1 MKIIKVE
8 LPDHSYNVEIAKG
21 ILGCTGQLVSS
32 VWDKRKIA
40 LISDSNVAPIYQD
53 QVAEALEAVG
63 FIVHEYQFP
72 AGEDSKSLEVL
83 ADLTRQMAADS
94 FNRDDGVIALGGGVT
109 GDLAGFLASTY
120 MRGISLIQMPTS
132 LLAQVDSSVG
142 GKTAVDLDSI
152 KTLSVHSINLTWSLL
167 ILTR

>member
-1 MKIIKVE
+1 MLK
-8 LPDHSYNVEIAKG
+8 LPKD
-21 ILGCTGQLVSS
+21 LGCTGQLVSS

-83 ADLTRQMAADS
+83 ADLTRQ
-94 FNRDDGVIALGGGVT
+94 NGRRT
-109 GDLAGFLASTY
+109 ASTA
-120 MRGISLIQMPTS
+120 MMVS
-132 LLAQVDSSVG
+132 LLWAAGD
-142 GKTAVDLDSI
+142 
-152 KTLSVHSINLTWSLL
+152 W
-167 ILTR
+167 